1 VVSVLLPSLHIR
13 TANEASA
20 QQALSSL
27 FDLGGRVRDAKQVK
41 AQKRRPEYHI
51 KRAVQKYSSWAMKD
65 GEVDQVWPD
74 LPLFKTVIWPK
85 CVHASVGER
94 AMLRK
99 LGDLYDR
106 WYDALQID
114 EAEERGDM
122 DVPEVPTLYGVTASA
137 TVMAF
142 VSYAPPTEEKEQ
154 PELRLIAMFD
164 FKKEGYDVWHALAL
178 AIFITHCRNRMMQL
192 KEIIS
197 APEAFTET
205 DPDL

>member
-1 VVSVLLPSLHIR
+1 MVSIQTPPVHTRI
-13 TANEASA
+13 ANEATA

-27 FDLGGRVRDAKQVK
+27 FDLGGRVRDAKHTK
-41 AQKRRPEYHI
+41 AQRRRPEYHI
-51 KRAVQKYSSWAMKD
+51 KRAVQKYTSWAMRD
-65 GEVDQVWPD
+65 GEVDQIWPE

-85 CVHASVGER
+85 AVHASIGER

-99 LGDLYDR
+99 LGDLYNQ

-114 EAEERGDM
+114 DAAERGDM
-122 DVPEVPTLYGVTASA
+122 DAPEVPTLYGVTASQ

-154 PELRLIAMFD
+154 AELRLIAMFD
-164 FKKEGYDVWHALAL
+164 FKKEGYDVWHALAI

-192 KEIIS
+192 KDVIP
-197 APEAFTET
+197 APEVLTET